1 MKKSELI
8 FNVLLVPVDILM
20 IFLAGFLAY
29 QSRFSAQIANLKPVL
44 FELDFSSFMEIVMMV
59 TPIFI
64 VFLGIFGLYS
74 LSSVRRFWW
83 EILKIMGAVSAA
95 FMFIIVLIFFMQ
107 ETFPSRFIFIAMWLL
122 AIIMISLGRVVV
134 RYIQGFLVRKYNF
147 GFHRLVLVGGNGTV
161 KSIQNEIKSN
171 RVLGYKIVRKLRDV
185 DLVLLERIYKDPGID
200 EIILCSSD
208 MDKEKVQNLLDFCQE
223 RNVGFR
229 FVPDMFQS
237 QAALFEM
244 ETISD
249 VTLIEV
255 KRTPLDGWGKV
266 FKRVADIIFSLLGLV
281 ILSPFFLLIALVIKL
296 DTAGPVFVKLE
307 RVGKYRNFKLYKF
320 RSMVKNAHEMKY
332 NPDGTLKAEFQEM
345 NERGEGPLFKLKN
358 DPRIT
363 RTGRILRKTRI
374 DEFPQLINVFKGEMS
389 LVGPRPHE
397 PEEVAKYAKHHRKLF
412 AIKPG
417 ITGMA
422 QVSGSSDLD
431 FEREV
436 KLDVYYIENWTLLLD
451 AIILI
456 KTFLIFLKGDKS
468 AC

>member
-8 FNVLLVPVDILM
+8 FNVLLVPVDLVM
-20 IFLAGFLAY
+20 IFCAGFLAY
-29 QSRFSAQIANLKPVL
+29 QFRFSSSIANLKPVV
-44 FELDFSSFMEIVMMV
+44 FELDFSSFMEIVVMT
-59 TPIFI
+59 TPIF
-64 VFLGIFGLYS
+64 VAFLAIFGLYS

-83 EILKIMGAVSAA
+83 EVLKIMGAVSAA

-107 ETFPSRFIFIAMWLL
+107 ETFPSRFIFLAMWLL
-122 AIIMISLGRVVV
+122 TIFTLSFGRMMV
-134 RYIQGFLVRKYNF
+134 RYIQGFLVRKYDF

-161 KSIQNEIKSN
+161 KSIQNEIKQN

-185 DLVLLERIYKDPGID
+185 DVELLEKIYKDPGID

-208 MDKEKVQNLLDFCQE
+208 MSKEKVQQLLDFCQE
-223 RNVGFR
+223 RNIGFK

-266 FKRVADIIFSLLGLV
+266 FKRLSDIVFSFLGII
-281 ILSPFFLLIALVIKL
+281 ILSPIFALIALIIKL
-296 DTAGPVFVKLE
+296 DSAGPVFVELD
-307 RVGKYRNFKLYKF
+307 RIGKHGKFKLYKF

-332 NPDGTLKAEFQEM
+332 NPDGTLKEEFQKM

-358 DPRIT
+358 DPRVT
-363 RTGRILRKTRI
+363 RTGRFLRKTRI
-374 DEFPQLINVFKGEMS
+374 DEFPQLFNVLKGEMS

-417 ITGMA
+417 ITGMS

-451 AIILI
+451 LIILI
-456 KTFLIFLKGDKS
+456 KTFLIFVKGDKS